1 LRANAQARPADIS
14 SEIAFLIS
22 VFFSP
27 DSLFSFLFSHFFSL
41 PSHYSLLFPHF
52 SILLPMHLLI
62 STILLRPYVF
72 IFLAAYL
79 FISIVNFGLRTTAI
93 FTVLTYGVALGCE
106 WSSVHNG
113 FPFGLYHYIPATLG
127 REIWVFGVPFM
138 DSLSF
143 TFLSFASYT
152 VALILAAPIGWDG
165 FDLRLYDTRKIRR
178 SPRVWIMSAL
188 FMVMIDLVIDPITV
202 LGNRWFLGKIFW
214 YDPPGPHFGV
224 PITNYLGWF
233 FVAVIA
239 VALFQLIDT
248 RMVGKSKPTGVMP
261 HLPLRWLL
269 GPGLYLGIV
278 AFGITVAFYIDAPTI
293 AWSSIFIFLPLVALA
308 ANTLTRPG
316 SRATE
321 ADVKRHLEDFPYDA
335 EPAGSRL
342 AQTAAAQSRA
352 CAPLD

>member
-1 LRANAQARPADIS
+1 
-14 SEIAFLIS
+14 
-22 VFFSP
+22 
-27 DSLFSFLFSHFFSL
+27 
-41 PSHYSLLFPHF
+41 
-52 SILLPMHLLI
+52 MHILI

-93 FTVLTYGVALGCE
+93 FTVFTYAVALGCE
-106 WSSVHNG
+106 LSSVHNG
-113 FPFGLYHYIPATLG
+113 FPFGLYHYIPATAG

-152 VALILAAPIGWDG
+152 VALVLVSPIRWDG
-165 FDLRLYDTRKIRR
+165 PDLRLYDTYAIRR

-188 FMVMIDLVIDPITV
+188 FMVMIDLVIDPISV

-224 PITNYLGWF
+224 PISNYLGWF
-233 FVAVIA
+233 LVAVIA
-239 VALFQLIDT
+239 VALFQLLDA
-248 RMVGKSKPTGVMP
+248 RMAGGKRKPVGVMP

-278 AFGITVAFYIDAPTI
+278 GFGITVAFYIDAPTI
-293 AWSSIFIFLPLVALA
+293 AWSSIFIFLPFLALA
-308 ANTLTRPG
+308 VNTLTRPG
-316 SRATE
+316 SRATQ

-335 EPAGSRL
+335 EPAPLRL
-342 AQTAAAQSRA
+342 QPAAASETKSSVSWDR
-352 CAPLD
+352 